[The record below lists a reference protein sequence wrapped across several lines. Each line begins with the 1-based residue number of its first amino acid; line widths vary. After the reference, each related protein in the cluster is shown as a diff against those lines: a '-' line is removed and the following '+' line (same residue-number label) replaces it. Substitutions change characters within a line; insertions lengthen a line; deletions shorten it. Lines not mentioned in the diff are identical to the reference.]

1 MRFDLKGLLL
11 AAVLAAPIAAQATL
25 VHWNVQGTLA
35 QVDQPQGQPPFPSE
49 VDVGNPF
56 SVLLGFDTNPVLLAV
71 STDPGGGKR
80 YRYATS
86 SITLDV
92 SFGALGPFHFQDTG
106 AGGNFLVRD
115 NFPDPTLGDLVDGI
129 TFGLVQIDG
138 NTETVINLL
147 FRGPVLDLLDIP
159 NLGIPGTPDPRLS
172 SLRLARMQIARC
184 DIFAPDCTLG
194 FIDGAVES
202 VAAVPEPGTW
212 ALAGLAL
219 AALGATR
226 RRARKA

>member
-1 MRFDLKGLLL
+1 MSFDLKGLLL

-35 QVDQPQGQPPFPSE
+35 QVDQPQGQPPFPAE

-56 SVLLGFDTNPVLLAV
+56 SVLLGFDTTPVLQ
-71 STDPGGGKR
+71 SMTTDPGGGRR
-80 YRYATS
+80 YRYATD

-106 AGGNFLVRD
+106 AGGNFIVRD

-129 TFGLVQIDG
+129 TFGLTQLDG
-138 NTETVINLL
+138 NIATSIQVL

-172 SLRLARMQIARC
+172 SLRLARMQIERC
-184 DIFAPDCTLG
+184 DITATDCTLG
-194 FIDGAVES
+194 FVDGAVES
-202 VAAVPEPGTW
+202 VTAVPEPGTW

-226 RRARKA
+226 RQLRKS